1 MTRVLVID
9 DEADLRFLIRE
20 VLSLAGVEVTEA
32 SSGAEGLELAAA
44 EKPDVVILDVQM
56 PEMDGWETLATLRSR
71 GPSSGAA
78 VIMCTVKSH
87 PGDAVRAWETGCDGL
102 LAKPFAIDELVSTVV
117 AVAARPE
124 PERAVHRAGE
134 LVAARLALAGGGD
147 LP

>member
-32 SSGAEGLELAAA
+32 SSGAEGLELLAAA

-71 GPSSGAA
+71 GPSPGVA

-102 LAKPFAIDELVSTVV
+102 LGKPFAVDELVSTIVGV
-117 AVAARPE
+117 AERSE
-124 PERAVHRAGE
+124 PERVAHRELE
-134 LVAARLALAGGGD
+134 LVAARRALAGGD